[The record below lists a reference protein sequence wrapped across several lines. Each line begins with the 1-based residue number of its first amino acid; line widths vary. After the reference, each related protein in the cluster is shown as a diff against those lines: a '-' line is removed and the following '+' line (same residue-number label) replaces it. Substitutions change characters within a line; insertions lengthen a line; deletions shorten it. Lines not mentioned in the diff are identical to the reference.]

1 LLDAGSAWAQKDQ
14 LTWDI
19 DPALLSDV
27 SVMTHGY
34 FTGGNDVCSE
44 RFEEPAS
51 TAAGQWLAQLKT
63 STAGGPAFLSPYANV
78 DVAALSHSGLEGN
91 IQSAYQLGER
101 VAGQI
106 LPHTFGTKGTG
117 ASGGTVLKA
126 AAPADGLAD
135 AGVLTSLASDGGVNT
150 VVLSSSELSPSV
162 GGGEDALAKT
172 VNSVGNGM
180 SLLVANSRITSLLG
194 TAAAAKTAASQF
206 ALTQDFLAQTAM
218 IAAEADTSRSLVV
231 APPADWDPSPGVA
244 NTLLSITANQAP
256 WLHVTG
262 LSTLAAQAAKL
273 PSTTPV
279 PPKQVNGAE
288 LSDAY
293 LDSMATVR
301 TSVSEF
307 QDLLYQ
313 PPARQ
318 VDQLDGA
325 VASLESS
332 AWRGTGSYGGSFV
345 TAQLAGYLSYQ
356 EHKVQM
362 VASKK
367 LLLTG
372 KSGETPVSVQNGLDQ
387 AIQVQVLATTPSGS
401 KLTVGSGGML
411 KVPGDGTNTIKMSVH
426 SSTIGTTTVQLQLVT
441 QDGSPLSWTA
451 QPLSVEVT
459 QFGRLVLVIIGG
471 ALGILVLTS
480 AYRLR
485 RKRLAGARNRG
496 SADETAE
503 GGGAG

>member
-1 LLDAGSAWAQKDQ
+1 
-14 LTWDI
+14 
-19 DPALLSDV
+19 
-27 SVMTHGY
+27 M
-34 FTGGNDVCSE
+34 
-44 RFEEPAS
+44 
-51 TAAGQWLAQLKT
+51 
-63 STAGGPAFLSPYANV
+63 
-78 DVAALSHSGLEGN
+78 DVAALSHSGLDSS
-91 IQSAYQLGER
+91 IQSAYLLGES
-101 VAGQI
+101 VAGEI
-106 LPHTFGTKGTG
+106 LPDTFGDKGTG
-117 ASGGTVLKA
+117 TSGGAVLKA
-126 AAPADGLAD
+126 AWPADGLAD

-150 VVLSSSELSPSV
+150 VVLSSGELSPSV

-218 IAAEADTSRSLVV
+218 IAAEADTSRSLVDR
-231 APPADWDPSPGVA
+231 AAHGLGSRRLAWPTRCSRSPG
-244 NTLLSITANQAP
+244 TAP

-262 LSTLAAQAAKL
+262 LSALATQAAQL
-273 PSTTPV
+273 PSTTQV
-279 PPKQVNGAE
+279 PAKQVSRAE
-288 LSDAY
+288 LSDTY
-293 LDSMATVR
+293 LDSVAKVQ
-301 TSVSEF
+301 TSVSLF
-307 QDLLYQ
+307 KDLLYQ

-325 VASLESS
+325 VAALQSS
-332 AWRGTGSYGGSFV
+332 AWRGSGSYGGSFV

-362 VASKK
+362 IASKK
-367 LLLTG
+367 LLLAG
-372 KSGETPVSVQNGLDQ
+372 QSGETPVSVQNGLDQ
-387 AIQVQVLATTPSGS
+387 PIQVQVMATTPARKPDHRG
-401 KLTVGSGGML
+401 LGR
-411 KVPGDGTNTIKMSVH
+411 DAQGTRRRNGHRSRCPVH

-459 QFGRLVLVIIGG
+459 RFGRLLLIIIGG